1 MDKVNTISQATTP
14 GNVEWVVI
22 YTPIV
27 TNKYRYNI
35 GLDVR
40 EFPSGVDLDDV
51 NNIELLDLVDTDGT
65 SDYFGTPGY
74 PNS

>member
-1 MDKVNTISQATTP
+1 M
-14 GNVEWVVI
+14 
-22 YTPIV
+22 V
-27 TNKYRYNI
+27 TNKYRYSI

-65 SDYFGTPGY
+65 SNY
-74 PNS
+74 NL